1 MQAMLKKTK
10 KAAAIKKVQ
19 LHDKDNGSSPAQI
32 AILTERIES
41 LSKHLKKHKLDNH
54 SRRGL
59 IKMVADR
66 RSHMKF
72 LERKN
77 KTAYAKVTKAL
88 ALK

>member
-1 MQAMLKKTK
+1 MLKKTK
-10 KAAAIKKVQ
+10 KLEAIKKVQ

-41 LSKHLKKHKLDNH
+41 LSKHLKKNKQDNH

-66 RSHMKF
+66 RSHMRF
-72 LERKN
+72 LEKN
-77 KTAYAKVTKAL
+77 DKSIYAKVTKAL
-88 ALK
+88 QLK